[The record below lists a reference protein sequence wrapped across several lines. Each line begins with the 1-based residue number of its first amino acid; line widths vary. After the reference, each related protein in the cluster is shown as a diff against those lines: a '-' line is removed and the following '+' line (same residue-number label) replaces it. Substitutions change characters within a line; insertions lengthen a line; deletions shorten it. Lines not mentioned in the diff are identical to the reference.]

1 MRSTLLLAVI
11 LIVAVVALAL
21 KGNHEVAA
29 TRYDRPTRSAGA
41 SDVRSRGEGAKAA
54 TTVATGPERSAGD
67 CADKYLG
74 GRMPAV
80 PAAQTRDAVTL
91 CYRAFAT
98 LSSPATRTPLW
109 AAEALTPGTMTEAG
123 RTERVSEF
131 HAEGSLRRD
140 ARAELSDYRRSGYD
154 RGHLAPS
161 ADMPGYEA
169 QQESF
174 TLANIVPQS
183 GDLNRGSW
191 ADLEGDVRS
200 LARRRDVVYV
210 VTGVL
215 FQGPVRRTPSG
226 RVAVPTAMWKAI
238 ASPGEGAA
246 VLVAS
251 NDDEPVWRTDTVDAF
266 TGKTGIDPFPALD
279 AVDRDRL
286 LRIGGR

>member
-1 MRSTLLLAVI
+1 MRSTLVLAVVL
-11 LIVAVVALAL
+11 LI
-21 KGNHEVAA
+21 AA
-29 TRYDRPTRSAGA
+29 FLTFRTHGDGTPHRERGAGIERADLGEAPSGSRHGRERA
-41 SDVRSRGEGAKAA
+41 SGGS
-54 TTVATGPERSAGD
+54 TGD
-67 CADKYLG
+67 CADRYLG
-74 GRMPAV
+74 GRIPTMPTV
-80 PAAQTRDAVTL
+80 QTRGATTL
-91 CYRAFAT
+91 CFEAFAS

-109 AAEALTPGTMTEAG
+109 AAEALTPVAMEEAR

-131 HAEGSLRRD
+131 HAEPALAGED
-140 ARAELSDYRRSGYD
+140 RAELSDYRRSGYD

-169 QQESF
+169 QQQSF
-174 TLANIVPQS
+174 TLANIVPQA

-215 FQGPVRRTPSG
+215 FEGSVRRTPSG
-226 RVAVPTAMWKAI
+226 RVMVPTGMWKAV

-246 VLVAS
+246 VLTAS
-251 NDDEPVWRTDTVDAF
+251 NDDEPVWRTDTVTAF
-266 TGKTGIDPFPALD
+266 VRRTGIDPFPALEPQ
-279 AVDRDRL
+279 DRDRL